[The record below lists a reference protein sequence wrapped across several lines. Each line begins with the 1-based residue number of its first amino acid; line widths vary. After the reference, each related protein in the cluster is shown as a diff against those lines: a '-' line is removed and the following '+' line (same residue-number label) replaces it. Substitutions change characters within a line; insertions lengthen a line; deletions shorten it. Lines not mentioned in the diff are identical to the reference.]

1 MGEIFCYNIKPLMI
15 RLVLLLPFA
24 TIFNVYIFAA
34 VVNNDSAD
42 HHLRLAE
49 ELYEQGNYQL
59 ALHHCGRSISFADAT
74 ESRRSLYLSLYYM
87 GCIAQT
93 YSKLSDAARFYDFAL
108 TLCPSDSAEI
118 RAKILSNMIVVL
130 GRDNGV
136 EQASSYYQEYERLKG
151 INNTR
156 EDSCR
161 HLSNLAYLELSKANY
176 SNALNYLNQERAYV
190 NQLADADVIKAGMET
205 DFAFAYLALN
215 QNDSAIICLKRC
227 EKILEG
233 IHRPFLL
240 ARTYRYLS
248 EVYEKQGNKDL
259 SLAYLGNYQHLV
271 DSVFNDK
278 DYFLE
283 INRISPIITRLNNE
297 LVKRNQQ
304 RLFLKLAIVTVLFL
318 ALLISML
325 LLLHHRHHQS
335 YKITPSLSPSD
346 SHENEKIA
354 ESIEQNST
362 STEDNTQSIEPIIPS
377 VEENSHLDL
386 EIPQS
391 IAENSQSIEENS
403 SSSDT
408 NSFEET
414 IPSEE
419 SILSVSP
426 LFPLAADDPN
436 GLIAQRIDAILNDTQ
451 YLCDNSFNLNTLV
464 QLTGSNIAYVSKI
477 INEKYNNNF
486 RSVLNERRVKL
497 ACEKMD
503 DVEYYGNLTIS
514 AIAEKVGYK
523 SSNSFINAFKKVMN
537 TTPYIY
543 QQQAIQRHLSQKRS
557 K

>member
-1 MGEIFCYNIKPLMI
+1 MI

-24 TIFNVYIFAA
+24 TIFNVHVFAA

-49 ELYEQGNYQL
+49 KLYEQGNYQL

-74 ESRRSLYLSLYYM
+74 ESRRSLYLSFYYM

-156 EDSCR
+156 DDSCR

-190 NQLADADVIKAGMET
+190 NQLPDADVIKAGMET

-259 SLAYLGNYQHLV
+259 SLAYLGSYQHLV

-283 INRISPIITRLNNE
+283 INRITPIITRLNNE

-325 LLLHHRHHQS
+325 LLRHHRRHQ
-335 YKITPSLSPSD
+335 YHKITPSLSPTNSHSD
-346 SHENEKIA
+346 AEIA

-362 STEDNTQSIEPIIPS
+362 STEDNTQSTEPVIPS
-377 VEENSHLDL
+377 VEEDSHSDV

-391 IAENSQSIEENS
+391 ITENAQFIEENTS
-403 SSSDT
+403 SADTISS
-408 NSFEET
+408 EET

-419 SILSVSP
+419 SIPSVSP

-543 QQQAIQRHLSQKRS
+543 QQQAIQQHLLSSS
-557 K
+557 KKKK

>member
-1 MGEIFCYNIKPLMI
+1 
-15 RLVLLLPFA
+15 
-24 TIFNVYIFAA
+24 
-34 VVNNDSAD
+34 
-42 HHLRLAE
+42 
-49 ELYEQGNYQL
+49 
-59 ALHHCGRSISFADAT
+59 
-74 ESRRSLYLSLYYM
+74 
-87 GCIAQT
+87 
-93 YSKLSDAARFYDFAL
+93 
-108 TLCPSDSAEI
+108 
-118 RAKILSNMIVVL
+118 
-130 GRDNGV
+130 
-136 EQASSYYQEYERLKG
+136 
-151 INNTR
+151 
-156 EDSCR
+156 
-161 HLSNLAYLELSKANY
+161 
-176 SNALNYLNQERAYV
+176 
-190 NQLADADVIKAGMET
+190 MET

-259 SLAYLGNYQHLV
+259 SLAYLGSYQHLV

-297 LVKRNQQ
+297 LVKHNQQ

-325 LLLHHRHHQS
+325 LLRHHRRHQS
-335 YKITPSLSPSD
+335 HKISPSLSPSN
-346 SHENEKIA
+346 SHENEEIA

-362 STEDNTQSIEPIIPS
+362 STEDNIQSTEPVIPS
-377 VEENSHLDL
+377 VEEDSHSDV

-391 IAENSQSIEENS
+391 IAENAQSIEENT

-408 NSFEET
+408 ISSEES

-543 QQQAIQRHLSQKRS
+543 QQQAIQQHLSQKRS

>member
-1 MGEIFCYNIKPLMI
+1 MI
-15 RLVLLLPFA
+15 RLVLLLLFA
-24 TIFNVYIFAA
+24 TIFNVHVSAA

-42 HHLRLAE
+42 YHLRLAE

-136 EQASSYYQEYERLKG
+136 EQASSYYQEYKRLKG

-161 HLSNLAYLELSKANY
+161 QLSNLAYLELSKDNY

-190 NQLADADVIKAGMET
+190 NQLPDADVIKAGMET

-259 SLAYLGNYQHLV
+259 SLAYLGSYQHLV

-297 LVKRNQQ
+297 LVKHNQQ
-304 RLFLKLAIVTVLFL
+304 RLFLKLAIVTILFL

-325 LLLHHRHHQS
+325 LLRHHRRYQS
-335 YKITPSLSPSD
+335 YKITPSLSPSNFHSD
-346 SHENEKIA
+346 AEIA
-354 ESIEQNST
+354 
-362 STEDNTQSIEPIIPS
+362 
-377 VEENSHLDL
+377 
-386 EIPQS
+386 
-391 IAENSQSIEENS
+391 QSIEENS

-419 SILSVSP
+419 SIPSVSP

-436 GLIAQRIDAILNDTQ
+436 GLIAQRIESILNDTQ

-543 QQQAIQRHLSQKRS
+543 QQQAIQQHLLSSS
-557 K
+557 KKKK

>member
-1 MGEIFCYNIKPLMI
+1 MI

-42 HHLRLAE
+42 YHLRLAE

-59 ALHHCGRSISFADAT
+59 ALHHCGRSISFANAT

-136 EQASSYYQEYERLKG
+136 EQASSYYQEYERIKG

-297 LVKRNQQ
+297 LVKHNQQ
-304 RLFLKLAIVTVLFL
+304 RLFLKLAIVTILFL

-325 LLLHHRHHQS
+325 LLRHHRRYQS
-335 YKITPSLSPSD
+335 HNITPSLSPSN
-346 SHENEKIA
+346 SHENEEIA

-362 STEDNTQSIEPIIPS
+362 STEDNTQSTEPVIPS
-377 VEENSHLDL
+377 VDENSHSDV
-386 EIPQS
+386 EIPQSITKNAQS
-391 IAENSQSIEENS
+391 IAENSQSIEENT

-408 NSFEET
+408 NSSEET

-419 SILSVSP
+419 SIPSVSP

>member
-1 MGEIFCYNIKPLMI
+1 MI
-15 RLVLLLPFA
+15 RLVLLLLFA
-24 TIFNVYIFAA
+24 TIFSDHISA

-42 HHLRLAE
+42 YHLRLAE

-161 HLSNLAYLELSKANY
+161 QLSNLAYLELSKANY

-190 NQLADADVIKAGMET
+190 NQLPDADIIKAGMET

-297 LVKRNQQ
+297 LVKHNQQ

-325 LLLHHRHHQS
+325 LLRRHRRYQS
-335 YKITPSLSPSD
+335 HNITPSLSPSN
-346 SHENEKIA
+346 SHENEKIS
-354 ESIEQNST
+354 ESIEQKST
-362 STEDNTQSIEPIIPS
+362 STEDNSQSAEPIIPS
-377 VEENSHLDL
+377 TEENSHSDL
-386 EIPQS
+386 EIPQP
-391 IAENSQSIEENS
+391 IEENAESIEENS

-408 NSFEET
+408 ISSDET

-419 SILSVSP
+419 SIPSVSP

-543 QQQAIQRHLSQKRS
+543 QQQAIQQHLLSSS
-557 K
+557 KKKK

>member
-1 MGEIFCYNIKPLMI
+1 MI

-24 TIFNVYIFAA
+24 TIFNVHIFAA

-42 HHLRLAE
+42 YHLRLAE

-59 ALHHCGRSISFADAT
+59 ALHHCGCSISFADAT

-161 HLSNLAYLELSKANY
+161 HLSNLAYLELSKDNY

-190 NQLADADVIKAGMET
+190 NQLPDADVIKAGMET

-297 LVKRNQQ
+297 LVKHNQQ
-304 RLFLKLAIVTVLFL
+304 RLFLKLAIVTILFL

-325 LLLHHRHHQS
+325 LLLHHRRYQS
-335 YKITPSLSPSD
+335 HNITPSLGPSN

-362 STEDNTQSIEPIIPS
+362 STEDNTQSTEPVIPS
-377 VEENSHLDL
+377 AEENSHSDV

-391 IAENSQSIEENS
+391 ITENAQSIEENS

-408 NSFEET
+408 ISSEET

-419 SILSVSP
+419 SIPSVSP

-497 ACEKMD
+497 ACEKLD

-543 QQQAIQRHLSQKRS
+543 QQQAIQQHLLSSS
-557 K
+557 KKKK

>member
-1 MGEIFCYNIKPLMI
+1 MI

-24 TIFNVYIFAA
+24 TIFNVHVFAA
-34 VVNNDSAD
+34 FVNNDSAD

-49 ELYEQGNYQL
+49 KLYEQGNYQL

-108 TLCPSDSAEI
+108 TLCPPDSAEI

-136 EQASSYYQEYERLKG
+136 EQASSYYQEYERIKG
-151 INNTR
+151 INNIQ

-161 HLSNLAYLELSKANY
+161 HLSNLAYLELSKDNY
-176 SNALNYLNQERAYV
+176 SNALNYLNLERAYV

-248 EVYEKQGNKDL
+248 EVYDKQGNKDL

-297 LVKRNQQ
+297 LVKHNQQ

-325 LLLHHRHHQS
+325 LLRHHRRHQS
-335 YKITPSLSPSD
+335 YKITPSLSPTNT
-346 SHENEKIA
+346 HPNEEIA

-362 STEDNTQSIEPIIPS
+362 STEDNTQSTEPIIPA
-377 VEENSHLDL
+377 VDENSHSDV

-391 IAENSQSIEENS
+391 ITENSQSIEENS

-419 SILSVSP
+419 SITSVSP

-543 QQQAIQRHLSQKRS
+543 QQQAIQQHLLSSS
-557 K
+557 KKKK

>member
-1 MGEIFCYNIKPLMI
+1 MI

-24 TIFNVYIFAA
+24 TIFNVHVSAA

-42 HHLRLAE
+42 YHLRLAE
-49 ELYEQGNYQL
+49 KLYEQGNYQL

-136 EQASSYYQEYERLKG
+136 EQASSYYQEYERIKG
-151 INNTR
+151 INNIQ

-176 SNALNYLNQERAYV
+176 FNALNYLNQERAYV

-304 RLFLKLAIVTVLFL
+304 RLFLKLAIVAVLFL

-325 LLLHHRHHQS
+325 LLRHHRRHQS
-335 YKITPSLSPSD
+335 HKITPSISPTNNYP
-346 SHENEKIA
+346 NEKIA

-362 STEDNTQSIEPIIPS
+362 STEDNTQSIEPVIPS
-377 VEENSHLDL
+377 VEENSHSDV

-391 IAENSQSIEENS
+391 ITEISQSIEENS
-403 SSSDT
+403 SSSDVI
-408 NSFEET
+408 SSVES

-419 SILSVSP
+419 SIPSVSP

-543 QQQAIQRHLSQKRS
+543 QQQAIQQHLLSSS
-557 K
+557 KKKK

>member
-1 MGEIFCYNIKPLMI
+1 MI

-24 TIFNVYIFAA
+24 TIFNVHISAA

-49 ELYEQGNYQL
+49 KLYEQGNYQL
-59 ALHHCGRSISFADAT
+59 ALHHCGRSISFADAI

-108 TLCPSDSAEI
+108 TLCPPDSAEI

-190 NQLADADVIKAGMET
+190 NQLPDADVIKAGMET

-297 LVKRNQQ
+297 LVKHNQQ

-325 LLLHHRHHQS
+325 LLRHHRRHQS

-346 SHENEKIA
+346 FHSGAEIA
-354 ESIEQNST
+354 ESIEKNSST
-362 STEDNTQSIEPIIPS
+362 TEDNSQSTEPVIPS
-377 VEENSHLDL
+377 VEENSHSDV

-391 IAENSQSIEENS
+391 IAENAQFIEENT
-403 SSSDT
+403 SSSDAI
-408 NSFEET
+408 SSEET
-414 IPSEE
+414 IPLEE
-419 SILSVSP
+419 TTPLVSP

-543 QQQAIQRHLSQKRS
+543 QQQAIQQHLLSSS
-557 K
+557 KKKK

>member
-1 MGEIFCYNIKPLMI
+1 MI

-24 TIFNVYIFAA
+24 TIFNVHVSAA

-42 HHLRLAE
+42 YHLRLAE
-49 ELYEQGNYQL
+49 KLYEQGNYQL

-227 EKILEG
+227 EEILEG

-259 SLAYLGNYQHLV
+259 SLAYLGSYQHLV

-283 INRISPIITRLNNE
+283 INRITPIITRLNNE
-297 LVKRNQQ
+297 LVKHNQQ
-304 RLFLKLAIVTVLFL
+304 RLFLKLAIVTILFL

-325 LLLHHRHHQS
+325 LLRHHRRYQS
-335 YKITPSLSPSD
+335 YKITPSLSPTNT
-346 SHENEKIA
+346 HPNEEIA
-354 ESIEQNST
+354 ESIDQNST
-362 STEDNTQSIEPIIPS
+362 STEDNSQSTEPIIPS
-377 VEENSHLDL
+377 TEENSHSDV

-391 IAENSQSIEENS
+391 ISENAESIEENS

-414 IPSEE
+414 IPSEDT
-419 SILSVSP
+419 ILSVSP

>member
-1 MGEIFCYNIKPLMI
+1 MI

-24 TIFNVYIFAA
+24 TIFNVHVFAA

-161 HLSNLAYLELSKANY
+161 QLSNLAYLELSKANY

-297 LVKRNQQ
+297 LVKHNQQ

-325 LLLHHRHHQS
+325 LLHHHRRHQS
-335 YKITPSLSPSD
+335 HKITPSLSPSN

-354 ESIEQNST
+354 GSIEQKST
-362 STEDNTQSIEPIIPS
+362 STEDNIQSTEPIIPS
-377 VEENSHLDL
+377 VEENSHSDV
-386 EIPQS
+386 EIPQP
-391 IAENSQSIEENS
+391 IEENAESIEENS

-436 GLIAQRIDAILNDTQ
+436 GLIAQRIDSILNDTQ

-543 QQQAIQRHLSQKRS
+543 QQQAIQQHLLSSS
-557 K
+557 KKKK

>member
-1 MGEIFCYNIKPLMI
+1 MI

-24 TIFNVYIFAA
+24 IIFNVHISAA

-49 ELYEQGNYQL
+49 VLYEQGNYQL

-136 EQASSYYQEYERLKG
+136 EQASSYYQEYERIKG
-151 INNTR
+151 INNIQ

-161 HLSNLAYLELSKANY
+161 HLSNLAYLELSKDNY

-283 INRISPIITRLNNE
+283 INRISPIITRLKNE
-297 LVKRNQQ
+297 LVKHNQQ
-304 RLFLKLAIVTVLFL
+304 RLFLKLAIVIVLFL

-325 LLLHHRHHQS
+325 LLRHHRRYQS
-335 YKITPSLSPSD
+335 HNITLSLSPSN
-346 SHENEKIA
+346 SHSDAEIA

-362 STEDNTQSIEPIIPS
+362 STEDNSPSTEPIIPS
-377 VEENSHLDL
+377 VEENSHSDL

-391 IAENSQSIEENS
+391 IAENAQSIEENTS
-403 SSSDT
+403 SFDT

-543 QQQAIQRHLSQKRS
+543 QQQAIQQHLLSSS
-557 K
+557 KKKK

>member
-1 MGEIFCYNIKPLMI
+1 MI
-15 RLVLLLPFA
+15 RLVLLLLFA
-24 TIFNVYIFAA
+24 TIFNVHVFAA

-42 HHLRLAE
+42 YHLRLAE

-136 EQASSYYQEYERLKG
+136 EQASSYYQEYKRLKG

-161 HLSNLAYLELSKANY
+161 QLSNLAYLELSKDNY

-190 NQLADADVIKAGMET
+190 NQLPDADVIKAGMET

-259 SLAYLGNYQHLV
+259 SLAYLGSYQHLV

-297 LVKRNQQ
+297 LVKHNQQ
-304 RLFLKLAIVTVLFL
+304 RLFLKLAIVTILFL

-325 LLLHHRHHQS
+325 LLRHHRRYQS
-335 YKITPSLSPSD
+335 YKITPSLSPSN
-346 SHENEKIA
+346 SHSDAEIA

-362 STEDNTQSIEPIIPS
+362 STEDNMQSTEPIIPS
-377 VEENSHLDL
+377 AEENSHSDL

-391 IAENSQSIEENS
+391 IAENAQSIEENS
-403 SSSDT
+403 SFSDVI
-408 NSFEET
+408 S
-414 IPSEE
+414 SEE
-419 SILSVSP
+419 SIRSEESIPLVSP

-436 GLIAQRIDAILNDTQ
+436 GLIAQRIDAILNDAQ

-543 QQQAIQRHLSQKRS
+543 QQQAIQRHLLSSS
-557 K
+557 KKKK

>member
-1 MGEIFCYNIKPLMI
+1 MI
-15 RLVLLLPFA
+15 RLVLLLLFA
-24 TIFNVYIFAA
+24 TIFSDHISA

-42 HHLRLAE
+42 YHLRLAE

-161 HLSNLAYLELSKANY
+161 QLSNLAYLELSKANY

-190 NQLADADVIKAGMET
+190 NQLPDADIIKAGMET

-297 LVKRNQQ
+297 LVKHNQQ

-325 LLLHHRHHQS
+325 LLRHHRRYQS
-335 YKITPSLSPSD
+335 HNITPSLSPSN
-346 SHENEKIA
+346 SHENEKIS
-354 ESIEQNST
+354 ESIEQKST
-362 STEDNTQSIEPIIPS
+362 STEDNSQSAEPIIPS
-377 VEENSHLDL
+377 TEENSHSDL
-386 EIPQS
+386 EIPQP
-391 IAENSQSIEENS
+391 IEENAESIEENS

-408 NSFEET
+408 ISSDET

-419 SILSVSP
+419 SIPSVSP

-543 QQQAIQRHLSQKRS
+543 QQQAIQQHLLSSS
-557 K
+557 KKKK